1 MKRHY
6 WLFALNIRAK
16 SIGAI
21 LGGAA
26 CLIQCEKFDGGPM
39 AMAIL
44 AGYCAL
50 GYMAG
55 NLVSAAAVLLGMDAA
70 RDENEESEE

>member
-6 WLFALNIRAK
+6 WLLALNIRAK

-26 CLIQCEKFDGGPM
+26 CLTQCKNFDGGPTD
-39 AMAIL
+39 MAIL

-55 NLVSAAAVLLGMDAA
+55 NLVSAAAVLLGIDATK
-70 RDENEESEE
+70 DEDEE

>member
-6 WLFALNIRAK
+6 WLFAVNIRAK

-26 CLIQCEKFDGGPM
+26 CLSQCEKFDGEPM
-39 AMAIL
+39 DMAIL

-55 NLVSAAAVLLGMDAA
+55 NLVTAAAILLGLDAA
-70 RDENEESEE
+70 ADEDEE

>member
-1 MKRHY
+1 MKRFY
-6 WLFALNIRAK
+6 WLFGVNIRAK

-21 LGGAA
+21 LGGIA
-26 CLIQCEKFDGGPM
+26 CLTQSEKFDGGPV

-55 NLVSAAAVLLGMDAA
+55 NLVSALAILLGMDATK
-70 RDENEESEE
+70 DEDEE